1 MFTFT
6 VAVFNRSELD
16 LEADDF
22 AVEFLPAP
30 LQPCGRVTVRALTA
44 RAAAAAAYYQLLGR
58 HRAAFLRQ
66 LGTPAVIRSQEDD
79 LTRIQRELVVTDV
92 CAEEFGLAFDYA
104 LDRTGIETFLFAVR
118 PAATRRVQTARRRN
132 PIPLVR
138 ASRLTMQLL
147 CEPAALRRN

>member
-6 VAVFNRSELD
+6 VAVFSRSEFD
-16 LEADDF
+16 LESDDF
-22 AVEFLPAP
+22 AAQFLPAP

-66 LGTPAVIRSQEDD
+66 LGTPAVIRAQEDD
-79 LTRIQRELVVTDV
+79 LTRIHRELFVTDV
-92 CAEEFGLAFDYA
+92 CGHEIGLRFDYA

-118 PAATRRVQTARRRN
+118 PATTRRLQTARRRHR
-132 PIPLVR
+132 IPLQR
-138 ASRLTMQLL
+138 ASRLTTQLL
-147 CEPAALRRN
+147 CEPADMRRN